1 MTTAAETAV
10 EVATDVT
17 PSPSATGSAW
27 HLLITPAI
35 IAVAGVALVIGVNAA
50 DPNESEERSLAPSF
64 VLRLLGQHLNLT
76 AVSTVI
82 VLAVAIPLGVVLTRR
97 GARFAAPAILAIA
110 NIGQGAPA
118 IGVIVLLAVVLST
131 VAPFWVAI
139 LALSLYS
146 VLPALRNTMVGLQQV
161 DPALVEAGRGIGMS
175 ASRTLMRVE
184 LPLATPIML
193 AGIRTT
199 LVLNVG
205 VAALASL
212 IGAGG
217 LGEMISAG
225 VKLQQNVVLITGS
238 VLIALLALSIDWLG
252 ALAERYLRPK
262 GV

>member
-1 MTTAAETAV
+1 MTVTTEAAV
-10 EVATDVT
+10 EVATDVA

-35 IAVAGVALVIGVNAA
+35 IVAAGIALFVGVRAA
-50 DPNESEERSLAPSF
+50 EPNESELRSLEASF
-64 VLRLLGQHLNLT
+64 VLRLLGQHISLA
-76 AVSTVI
+76 AVSSVI
-82 VLAVAIPLGVVLTRR
+82 VLAVAIPVGIALSRK
-97 GARFAAPAILAIA
+97 GARLVTPAILGIA

-118 IGVIVLLAVVLST
+118 IGVIVILAVILPT
-131 VAPFWVAI
+131 AAPFWVAI

-175 ASRTLMRVE
+175 ATRTLLTVE
-184 LPLATPIML
+184 LPLAAPIML

-205 VAALASL
+205 VAALAAF

-217 LGEMISAG
+217 LGEMIAAG

-238 VLIALLALSIDWLG
+238 VLIAMLALGIDWLG

>member
-1 MTTAAETAV
+1 
-10 EVATDVT
+10 
-17 PSPSATGSAW
+17 
-27 HLLITPAI
+27 
-35 IAVAGVALVIGVNAA
+35 
-50 DPNESEERSLAPSF
+50 
-64 VLRLLGQHLNLT
+64 
-76 AVSTVI
+76 
-82 VLAVAIPLGVVLTRR
+82 
-97 GARFAAPAILAIA
+97 
-110 NIGQGAPA
+110 A
-118 IGVIVLLAVVLST
+118 IGVIVILAVVLPT

-175 ASRTLMRVE
+175 ALKTLLRVE

-205 VAALASL
+205 VAALASF

-225 VKLQQNVVLITGS
+225 GKLQQNVVLITGS
-238 VLIALLALSIDWLG
+238 VLIAMLALIIDWLG